1 MLKTLSKKTRFVWQ
15 GNLSVGKTIS
25 PAATLSHKEGTE
37 EIGST
42 MLLPH
47 VPLCEIP
54 FFFFF
59 TSADL
64 ITRKTFWCR
73 STREKIFFF
82 KCTYVR
88 KLQIA
93 KWMAVPKKKS
103 NEHAWN
109 WAEMDSDVAQIILI
123 FSARALLVWEEMYRN
138 AHVMREIAFV
148 SSVLS

>member
-59 TSADL
+59 Y
-64 ITRKTFWCR
+64 ICR
-73 STREKIFFF
+73 FNHKENFLMQIHEREDFFF
-82 KCTYVR
+82 
-88 KLQIA
+88 
-93 KWMAVPKKKS
+93 
-103 NEHAWN
+103 
-109 WAEMDSDVAQIILI
+109 
-123 FSARALLVWEEMYRN
+123 
-138 AHVMREIAFV
+138 
-148 SSVLS
+148 